1 MIASRARSDP
11 IPLPLGSIPG
21 PASVLLFESMNQP
34 VSSTGGVSIVST
46 VWAPPGGGYSR
57 YGAGSSSY
65 GPVGLKSG
73 SGAQIG
79 VTTTL
84 ASYEFDDENQLV
96 SVTQGSD
103 RRTTFVYDGKRRRR
117 VTREETKGSSGWG
130 LASETRYVYDGMR
143 VIQERTS
150 NGVPTVAYT
159 RGPDLSGTLEGAG
172 GIGGLLAR
180 SEWDGSAWSRH
191 AFYHSDGVGNVTA
204 LAVPNGNDIALAG
217 SYRYAPFGRLIGTPT
232 GLAAINTHRYSSK
245 DWHNASG
252 FYHFGYRFYDPAT
265 QRWLNRDPIGEEG
278 GVNLYGYVEDA
289 PINFIDPL
297 RLSSIQAQVLVAMG
311 KGDLVALESLLATGM
326 LSPAA
331 AARVQEAINR
341 LNSPAVQSGLDKACK
356 VARTAA
362 KSINDTTVHFGK
374 NSNQI
379 QHAFRHTDALGLDRA
394 AVQSGVQNHF
404 NTIASQI
411 TTGRPFIQVTEVA
424 GQRIQYTVSK
434 LQDGT
439 VNVGRIHAAP

>member
-96 SVTQGSD
+96 SVTQGTD

-117 VTREETKGSSGWG
+117 VTREETKGSSGQWV

-150 NGVPTVAYT
+150 NRVPTVA
-159 RGPDLSGTLEGAG
+159 
-172 GIGGLLAR
+172 
-180 SEWDGSAWSRH
+180 
-191 AFYHSDGVGNVTA
+191 
-204 LAVPNGNDIALAG
+204 
-217 SYRYAPFGRLIGTPT
+217 
-232 GLAAINTHRYSSK
+232 
-245 DWHNASG
+245 
-252 FYHFGYRFYDPAT
+252 
-265 QRWLNRDPIGEEG
+265 
-278 GVNLYGYVEDA
+278 
-289 PINFIDPL
+289 
-297 RLSSIQAQVLVAMG
+297 
-311 KGDLVALESLLATGM
+311 
-326 LSPAA
+326 
-331 AARVQEAINR
+331 
-341 LNSPAVQSGLDKACK
+341 
-356 VARTAA
+356 
-362 KSINDTTVHFGK
+362 
-374 NSNQI
+374 
-379 QHAFRHTDALGLDRA
+379 
-394 AVQSGVQNHF
+394 
-404 NTIASQI
+404 
-411 TTGRPFIQVTEVA
+411 
-424 GQRIQYTVSK
+424 
-434 LQDGT
+434 
-439 VNVGRIHAAP
+439 